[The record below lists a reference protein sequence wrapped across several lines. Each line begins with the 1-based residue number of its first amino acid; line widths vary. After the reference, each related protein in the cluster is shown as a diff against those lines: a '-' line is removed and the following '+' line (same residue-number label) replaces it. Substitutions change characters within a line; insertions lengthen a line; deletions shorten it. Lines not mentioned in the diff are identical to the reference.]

1 MDVSKL
7 DYNFIEIFAWHYST
21 ICDVYKDIDKKTPK
35 ELKKIRKWVEKT
47 YLNGADYP
55 EKVMKYVAKDVS
67 DTDFFEFFKACKTHV
82 EKEGTKQKQ
91 LFEKNAMGLSEEVK
105 FAFLKLFDDYNGYCY
120 NDFNIRGDDAYINYT
135 NSCACC
141 GRLVFKNATGVPTTE
156 NHYYV
161 CINGL
166 NSLLKDD
173 DGYRLVGL
181 LENWED
187 DTEIPFVIHFTDAQV
202 ETEVYKADYA
212 FGCDRPWSYLVETGD
227 EILCK
232 GTDIY
237 NYQFNDKEKE
247 LLPLLKEIK
256 TFNLI
261 YCQSDNTISK
271 FPIFKALL
279 KDYGYAELLAKV
291 EKLEQSFEDADKRIK
306 LVKQL
311 LALLNKQKYEP
322 LWREIY
328 NKIVDSQAEYSLK
341 SDVCVDAEKI
351 SAVRGKIQAIMESY
365 GYTGQ
370 YPDFV
375 KQGEMKKIHL
385 AESYDKTYFVGKE
398 KNVKYHIKCLEHI
411 CDDSFDI
418 NFVCGTAFLR
428 DGKSAED
435 IFACLF
441 DANGKR
447 LSKNVLYNSECF
459 DENGNVVSGNIEQA
473 VQVAVKKA
481 ELQKLTKEERKIY
494 GADVSVSVGL
504 LLFAMWLLMGLLFG
518 TFMTLGM
525 MLIGAICTTIFLGP
539 QEIPSMIMEMP
550 WWKLWVAGFIGFGV
564 WMGFLE
570 LQALRDK

>member
-1 MDVSKL
+1 MDISKL
-7 DYNFIEIFAWHYST
+7 DYNFIEIFAWHYSSV
-21 ICDVYKDIDKKTPK
+21 CDVYKNIDEKSPR

-55 EKVMKYVAKDVS
+55 EKVMKYVSKDVS
-67 DTDFFEFFKACKTHV
+67 DTEFFEFFKACKTHI
-82 EKEGTKQKQ
+82 EKESTKQKQ
-91 LFEKNAMGLSEEVK
+91 LFEKNAVGLSEEVK
-105 FAFLKLFDDYNGYCY
+105 FAFMKLFDDYNGYCY

-156 NHYYV
+156 NNYYI

-212 FGCDRPWSYLVETGD
+212 FGYDRPWSYLVDTED

-256 TFNLI
+256 TFNLV
-261 YCQSDNTISK
+261 YCQSDDAVSK
-271 FPIFKALL
+271 FPIFTALL

-291 EKLEQSFEDADKRIK
+291 EKLEQSFEDVDKRIK

-311 LALLNKQKYEP
+311 SALLNKQKYEP

-328 NKIVDSQAEYSLK
+328 NKIVDSQTEYPLK
-341 SDVCVDAEKI
+341 SDMYFDTEKVSEIHEKI
-351 SAVRGKIQAIMESY
+351 QKTMESC

-385 AESYDKTYFVGKE
+385 TKSYDKTYFVGRE
-398 KNVKYHIKCLEHI
+398 KNVQYHIKCLDI
-411 CDDSFDI
+411 GCDDSYDI
-418 NFVCGTAFLR
+418 NFVCGTAILR
-428 DGKSAED
+428 DGENTED
-435 IFACLF
+435 IFDCLF

-447 LSKNVLYNSECF
+447 LSKNVLYESVRF
-459 DENGNVVSGNIEQA
+459 DEDRNIVSGNLEQA

-494 GADVSVSVGL
+494 GADMSISIGL
-504 LLFAMWLLMGLLFG
+504 LLFAMWLFMGVFFG
-518 TFMTLGM
+518 TFVTLGM
-525 MLIGAICTTIFLGP
+525 MIIGAIFTAILLGP
-539 QEIPSMIMEMP
+539 QEIPSMIMEIP
-550 WWKLWVAGFIGFGV
+550 WWKLWVAGFVGFGV
-564 WMGFLE
+564 WMGLTE

>member
-1 MDVSKL
+1 MDLSKI
-7 DYNFIEIFAWHYST
+7 DYNFIEIFGWHYSS
-21 ICDVYKDIDKKTPK
+21 ICDVYKNIDEKSHR

-55 EKVMKYVAKDVS
+55 ENVMKYVSKNVS
-67 DTDFFEFFKACKTHV
+67 DTEFFEFFKACKTHV

-120 NDFNIRGDDAYINYT
+120 HFFDIRGNDAYINYT
-135 NSCACC
+135 YSSACC
-141 GRLVFKNATGVPTTE
+141 GRLIFKNATGVPTTME
-156 NHYYV
+156 NYYI

-166 NSLLKDD
+166 NSLTKDD
-173 DGYRLVGL
+173 DGYCLVGL
-181 LENWED
+181 IENWED
-187 DTEIPFVIHFTDAQV
+187 DTELPFVIRFTDAQV
-202 ETEVYKADYA
+202 ETEVYRADAVY
-212 FGCDRPWSYLVETGD
+212 GYDIPWSYLVETGD
-227 EILCK
+227 EVLCK

-237 NYQFNDKEKE
+237 NYQFNDEEKE

-256 TFNLI
+256 TFNLM
-261 YCQSDNTISK
+261 YCQTDDVVLK
-271 FPIFKALL
+271 FPIFKELL
-279 KDYGYAELLAKV
+279 KKYGYDELLAKV
-291 EKLEQSFEDADKRIK
+291 EKLEQYFENTDKRIK

-328 NKIVDSQAEYSLK
+328 NKIVDSQKKYPLK
-341 SDVCVDAEKI
+341 SDICFDTEKVSEVHEKI
-351 SAVRGKIQAIMESY
+351 QKMMEFY

-370 YPDFV
+370 YPNFV

-385 AESYDKTYFVGKE
+385 TDSYDKTYFVGKE
-398 KNVKYHIKCLEHI
+398 KNVHYHIKCLDI
-411 CDDSFDI
+411 GCDDSYDI
-418 NFVCGTAFLR
+418 SFVCGTAILR
-428 DGKSAED
+428 DGESTED
-435 IFACLF
+435 IFDCLF

-447 LSKNVLYNSECF
+447 LSKSVLYNCKYL
-459 DENGNVVSGNIEQA
+459 DENRNVVSANLEQA

-481 ELQKLTKEERKIY
+481 ELQKLTKEERRIY
-494 GADVSVSVGL
+494 GTSTSFSIGL
-504 LLFAMWLLMGLLFG
+504 LLFVMWLFMGVLFG

-525 MLIGAICTTIFLGP
+525 MLIGGILTAILLGP

-550 WWKLWVAGFIGFGV
+550 WWILWAIGFVGFGV

>member
-7 DYNFIEIFAWHYST
+7 DYNFLEIFSYHYST
-21 ICDVYKDIDKKTPK
+21 ICDVYKNIDEKSPR

-47 YLNGADYP
+47 YLNGADFP
-55 EKVMKYVAKDVS
+55 EKVMKYVSKDVS
-67 DTDFFEFFKACKTHV
+67 DIDFFEFFKACKIHV
-82 EKEGTKQKQ
+82 ENEGTKQRQ
-91 LFEKNAMGLSEEVK
+91 LFEKNAVGLSEEVK
-105 FAFLKLFDDYNGYCY
+105 FAFLKLFEDYDGCCY
-120 NDFNIRGDDAYINYT
+120 NFFDIRGDDAYINYT
-135 NSCACC
+135 YSSACC
-141 GRLVFKNATGVPTTE
+141 SRLVFKNVTGVPSKE
-156 NHYYV
+156 ICYYI

-166 NSLLKDD
+166 NSLIKDD

-187 DTEIPFVIHFTDAQV
+187 DTETPFVIHFTDAYV
-202 ETEVYKADYA
+202 ETEVYKASYE
-212 FGCDRPWSYLVETGD
+212 FGYDRPWSYLVETGY

-232 GTDIY
+232 GKDIY
-237 NYQFNDKEKE
+237 NYQFNEKEKE

-261 YCQSDNTISK
+261 YCQSDDTISK
-271 FPIFKALL
+271 FPIFKTLL

-328 NKIVDSQAEYSLK
+328 NKIVDSQMKYPLK
-341 SDVCVDAEKI
+341 SDMCVDAEKV
-351 SAVRGKIQAIMESY
+351 SETHEKIQTIMESY

-398 KNVKYHIKCLEHI
+398 KNVQYHIKCL
-411 CDDSFDI
+411 DSGCNDSYNI
-418 NFVCGTAFLR
+418 NFICGTVILR
-428 DGKSAED
+428 NGESAED
-435 IFACLF
+435 IFDCLF

-447 LSKNVLYNSECF
+447 LSKNILYESRRF
-459 DENGNVVSGNIEQA
+459 DEDRNIVSGNLEQA
-473 VQVAVKKA
+473 VHVAVKKA
-481 ELQKLTKEERKIY
+481 ELQKLTKEERRIY
-494 GADVSVSVGL
+494 GTSTSLSIGL
-504 LLFAMWLLMGLLFG
+504 FLFAIWLFIGLFFG
-518 TFMTLGM
+518 VFMTLGM
-525 MLIGAICTTIFLGP
+525 MVLGAVLTAILLGP
-539 QEIPSMIMEMP
+539 QEIPSMIMEIP
-550 WWKLWVAGFIGFGV
+550 WWKLWVVGFIGFGV

-570 LQALRDK
+570 LKDK